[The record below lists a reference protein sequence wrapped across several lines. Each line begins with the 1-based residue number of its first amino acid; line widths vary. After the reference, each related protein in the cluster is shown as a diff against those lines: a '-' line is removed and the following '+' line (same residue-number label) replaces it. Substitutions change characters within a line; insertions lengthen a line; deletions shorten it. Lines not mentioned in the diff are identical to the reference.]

1 MNKFARSAFAVAAS
15 GALVFGSAGI
25 AAAQGSAGDETP
37 NSGVEEGQ
45 TNEQCEGIVCG
56 SMEAA
61 KEAGM
66 QLHVHKYDNANPGE
80 RGNGTQIDDASSLG
94 EPLNGATFK
103 VEKVEGVDLTTNAG
117 QQKAE
122 KIAKGNEQPS
132 GFTEVGTKTTSNGQA
147 VFDIKEIGLYRVTE
161 TGAPTGYEAAD
172 SESVPFYVAMPL
184 TDPDNRQGF
193 LREVH
198 VYPKNKK
205 QEDVITK
212 SVNDANAIKAGGTI
226 TYDLAAKVPSG
237 SEFTKVVL
245 TDKYPSARL
254 ENPVVQQVTLGDDTP
269 LTEDTDYTV
278 STDTAG
284 EVVITLTP
292 AGIKQVAGKEGDAR
306 KVQAKIDFTVK
317 ENADGETGP
326 IKNNASITTST
337 DDDPG
342 TPVEIP
348 EDNQPETYYGN
359 VTINKTNTAGD
370 GIAATFDLYTCN
382 ADKVISEDNQVTEGI
397 EVKETGTTI
406 KGLHVNDYVNGEA
419 KETDP
424 TGYCLVETKSAEG
437 YELLAEPHYF
447 TVEKGEG
454 DTVALSSEEIKNVED
469 NAGFDLPLTGGR
481 GVTMLLVLGGVLI
494 VGGGAY
500 AFYSN
505 RRQNAAS

>member
-25 AAAQGSAGDETP
+25 AAAQGGSEDETP
-37 NSGVEEGQ
+37 NSGVQEGQ

-61 KEAGM
+61 KDAGM
-66 QLHVHKYDNANPGE
+66 KLHIHKFDNANPGPA
-80 RGNGTQIDDASSLG
+80 GNGTQIEGEGSLG
-94 EPLNGATFK
+94 DPLDGATFK
-103 VEKVEGVDLTTNAG
+103 VERVTGVDLKTNDG
-117 QQKAE
+117 QKLAE
-122 KIAKGNEQPS
+122 QIAKDQAEAP
-132 GFTEVGTKTTSNGQA
+132 GFSEVGSKTTSNGQA
-147 VFDIKEIGLYRVTE
+147 VFDITEIGLYRVTE
-161 TGAPTGYEAAD
+161 TAAPTGYEATQSD
-172 SESVPFYVAMPL
+172 PFFVAVPL

-205 QEDVITK
+205 QEDVVTK
-212 SVNDANAIKAGGTI
+212 SVTDAATVKAGDTI
-226 TYDLAAKVPSG
+226 TYDVAAKVPSA
-237 SEFTKVVL
+237 SEFAKVVL
-245 TDKYPSARL
+245 TDQYPADRL
-254 ENPVVQQVTLGDDTP
+254 ESPVVQQVSLGDGTVLQDA
-269 LTEDTDYTV
+269 DYTV
-278 STDTAG
+278 NTDTAG
-284 EVVITLTP
+284 EVVIALTQS
-292 AGIKQVAGKEGDAR
+292 GIDKVVALDGAQR
-306 KVQAKIDFTVK
+306 TVQAKIDFNVK
-317 ENADGETGP
+317 ENADGQTSP

-337 DDDPG
+337 DEDDPG
-342 TPVEIP
+342 TTVDIP
-348 EDNQPETYYGN
+348 DEDQPETYFGN

-382 ADKVISEDNQVTEGI
+382 DANSIEESNKVTEGI
-397 EVKETGTTI
+397 QVAAAGTTI

-424 TGYCLVETKSAEG
+424 TGYCLVETEAADG
-437 YELLAEPHYF
+437 YELLAEPVYF

-454 DTVALSSEEIKNVED
+454 ETIDLTNVNIENVES